1 MRSQNGRLQ
10 VQVVRSP
17 TVEAAAPIPA
27 LSEARV
33 ERQCTVNQFDCSV
46 DVLAK
51 VSKYV
56 RGPSQDT
63 WVVTCD
69 LKYPPCQTES
79 LTQKPVQANYPQRR
93 TAFETHS
100 GRLAYPAGTGL

>member
-1 MRSQNGRLQ
+1 MTDCKFRLSGPPQ
-10 VQVVRSP
+10 P
-17 TVEAAAPIPA
+17 EPAAPIPA

-33 ERQCTVNQFDCSV
+33 KRQCTVNQFDSGV

-56 RGPSQDT
+56 RGASQDT

-69 LKYPPCQTES
+69 LKCPPCQTEP
-79 LTQKPVQANYPQRR
+79 LALVAVKIRGKALRLREQRR
-93 TAFETHS
+93 N
-100 GRLAYPAGTGL
+100 GNRVRLHA